1 MAWRWGKRGARRRQS
16 RVLRRRIW
24 FGCGNL
30 ANRGMLRRK
39 PARTRRSGG
48 KLTWTLDALRAAT
61 EPVKEE
67 AMQAIFV
74 GCVLGGVQRTCAKDG
89 ADEASDAPFVPNCR
103 FQTRP
108 VPSRGNQIPRSDWR
122 KPRIA
127 LDHSQIS
134 ILSGTVE
141 GLKIAF
147 GGNRNFK
154 DCSLVADIRSCL
166 WPMRFR

>member
-1 MAWRWGKRGARRRQS
+1 MVAGKRADGRANTHLDLGRLEGRDGAGERGGNAGHFCWVCFRWCS
-16 RVLRRRIW
+16 KNV
-24 FGCGNL
+24 CGN
-30 ANRGMLRRK
+30 
-39 PARTRRSGG
+39 
-48 KLTWTLDALRAAT
+48 
-61 EPVKEE
+61 
-67 AMQAIFV
+67 
-74 GCVLGGVQRTCAKDG
+74 G